1 MRYLKVLGL
10 AAVVVAAL
18 MGFAGGASA
27 TSVTST
33 TGGAAATPT
42 VHLVNS
48 GGHVTF
54 ANPIA
59 NISCSSTME
68 GAVASHGAGA
78 TVKLNLTNFS
88 LTGCTNSWHYTTIS
102 AGSLEFHWTNGHN
115 GTVTWTGAK
124 FDSTRLGIT
133 CVYQT
138 SNTSIGTI
146 TGGSPAKIDLA
157 ASIPIVA
164 AESSGL
170 CGTGNTKWE
179 GGYETTSALY
189 VAP

>member
-1 MRYLKVLGL
+1 MKNLKILGL
-10 AAVVVAAL
+10 AALISAAL
-18 MGFAGGASA
+18 MALAGSASA
-27 TSVTST
+27 TTVTTT

-42 VHLVNS
+42 IHLVNEN
-48 GGHVTF
+48 GHVKF

-59 NISCSSTME
+59 NIECSSTFE
-68 GAVASHGAGA
+68 GNVVSHGAGA
-78 TVKLNLTNFS
+78 TVKVNITSFL
-88 LTGCTNSWHYTTIS
+88 LTGCTNAWHYTTIT
-102 AGSLEFHWTNGHN
+102 AGSFEIHWTSGHN

-124 FDSTRLGIT
+124 FDSTRLGVT

-138 SNTSIGTI
+138 NNTPIGTL
-146 TGGSPAKIDLA
+146 TGGNPATLKLE

-170 CGTGNTKWE
+170 CGSGNSSWS
-179 GGYETTSALY
+179 GSYATTSALY